1 MLTTFLFKLLTSIKN
16 GDKLRQHLQKAD
28 KCGRYLITVT
38 CQENDK
44 IDKLEHFWIVNNFPT
59 KAILPAL
66 SFICK
71 KIDKKEIVFYD
82 LLHSDRETT

>member
-1 MLTTFLFKLLTSIKN
+1 MLTTFLLKLLKSVKD

-38 CQENDK
+38 YQQDEK
-44 IDKLEHFWIVNNFPT
+44 IDNLEHFWIVNKFPT

-71 KIDKKEIVFYD
+71 NIDKKEIIFYD
-82 LLHSDRETT
+82 LLHSDREKI